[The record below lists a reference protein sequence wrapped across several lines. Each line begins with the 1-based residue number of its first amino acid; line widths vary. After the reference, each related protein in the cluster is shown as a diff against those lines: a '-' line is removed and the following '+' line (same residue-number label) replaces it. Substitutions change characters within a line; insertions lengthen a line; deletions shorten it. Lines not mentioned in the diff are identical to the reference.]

1 MSEFDKCEERL
12 FFITFYSPR
21 LSNHPTHMITCDSE
35 EDTKNFMPPLF
46 CLSSSIVLNHL
57 NSSRK
62 SFCNLTKSA
71 LFCCLIFILC
81 KIFLVSSQFGHL
93 TLVQKENSLRKLKLL
108 KKLAFAEV
116 YILVSNNQVTLHFNL
131 QNIPGFIL
139 VWSFDI
145 VQ

>member
-57 NSSRK
+57 NSSREK
-62 SFCNLTKSA
+62 FFVILQKVHFFTGGLPLPVMVRGSHDRARSTKS
-71 LFCCLIFILC
+71 
-81 KIFLVSSQFGHL
+81 SRPEGPL
-93 TLVQKENSLRKLKLL
+93 TRSWFPEG
-108 KKLAFAEV
+108 
-116 YILVSNNQVTLHFNL
+116 
-131 QNIPGFIL
+131 P
-139 VWSFDI
+139 
-145 VQ
+145 